1 MADDNGTDPADPDNP
16 ADPDEEEEE
25 VTHNGFVQGT
35 EAWDLQLTHWQRHQV
50 KGTGSP
56 ETYEFL
62 ISQGTDARL
71 MSSDSNPN
79 DVVGKKSLENCLSDH
94 TDKAKE
100 TKDCYDD
107 LLDQIS
113 TLQDRVGQINSG
125 DAEDEFE
132 YVDGNNKALLDY
144 EYKFDIEFELDES
157 AAQVKIDAQYNA
169 ISGQDYDPNIE
180 TTLVGASGLS
190 NSAGTYISS
199 ADWGLLY
206 SLQPQSFT
214 INIKRTATADDP
226 NGAFSEGDIIY
237 SGPWGGMGS
246 TSTMTINFAGENSA
260 SVHYQTVPWNG
271 SDLTVANA
279 SLERRERRRWKSTTY
294 KKYVCEENAGQSGT
308 GCGTTWEVKE
318 SEETKNSDGNSTVM
332 SGWTDYG
339 EEFDPET
346 IGEPSG
352 SEHLPEDEDRV
363 DLNSFNLVLQ
373 NLQNLA
379 NGRIS
384 QASLDRGDNL
394 IREGDACAD
403 AAVDKLIDLE
413 TEQIEG
419 HPQQEA
425 VNEILD
431 MVGRGEGDTSIGR
444 DLTGTKL
451 GDIQAQMDSD
461 LGDMLNGTVSE
472 DLFTIDD
479 FSSGGTS
486 SSSED

>member
-1 MADDNGTDPADPDNP
+1 MADEQDGGSKDPADPD
-16 ADPDEEEEE
+16 DEEEEEE

-71 MSSDSNPN
+71 MSSDSNAN
-79 DVVGKKSLENCLSDH
+79 DVVGKKYLENCMKDH

-100 TKDCYDD
+100 TRDCYDD

-113 TLQDRVGQINSG
+113 TLQDRVGQINGG

-132 YVDGNNKALLDY
+132 YVDGNNSALVDY
-144 EYKFDIEFELDES
+144 DYKFDIEFELDES
-157 AAQVKIDAQYNA
+157 AAQVKIDAQYNTV
-169 ISGQDYDPNIE
+169 GGTDYDPNIQ

-190 NSAGTYISS
+190 NSAGTFISS
-199 ADWGLLY
+199 ADWGVLY
-206 SLQPQSFT
+206 TPAPKSFT
-214 INIKRTATADDP
+214 INIKRTATGDDP
-226 NGAFSEGDIIY
+226 GGAFAEGDIIY
-237 SGPWGGMGS
+237 SGAWGSMGS
-246 TSTMTINFAGENSA
+246 SSSMSLTFAGEDSV
-260 SVHYQTVPWNG
+260 SVHHQTVPWNG
-271 SDLTVANA
+271 ANLTVANA
-279 SLERRERRRWKSTTY
+279 SLERRERRRWKSTKY

-308 GCGTTWEVKE
+308 GCGTTWTVKE
-318 SEETKNSDGNSTVM
+318 SEETKNSDGNSSIM
-332 SGWTDYG
+332 SGWTGYG

-346 IGEPSG
+346 IGSPSG
-352 SEHLPEDEDRV
+352 TGHLPEDEDRV

-373 NLQNLA
+373 RLQNLA

-403 AAVDKLIDLE
+403 AAVAKLIDLDS
-413 TEQIEG
+413 EQLEG

-431 MVGRGEGDTSIGR
+431 SVGRGEGDDTLGR
-444 DLTGTKL
+444 NLTGTKL
-451 GDIQAQMDSD
+451 GDIQTKMDSD

-479 FSSGGTS
+479 FTSTGTS
-486 SSSED
+486 SSSEE